1 MEEKIR
7 PPRETERKQLD
18 PALLARELASFR
30 DMLAEPISKKRLNLW
45 IEENEERKYIAEGT
59 LWGTIRWP
67 KRFGLPHTLIL
78 ASAFIIEHR
87 LWQETST
94 DDQVSP
100 IKYEARIPNDPPQK
114 WDGPH
119 DEHYYRV
126 SFMSYMMGGHR
137 SEFLADF
144 AERTWMNEG
153 PLARFVHRSISPAS
167 ISIAHAT
174 DNKATALR
182 PFTVINTRSF
192 R

>member
-7 PPRETERKQLD
+7 PPRETERQQFD

-30 DMLAEPISKKRLNLW
+30 DMLAEPISKKRLDLW

-67 KRFGLPHTLIL
+67 KRFGLPHTPIL

-87 LWQETST
+87 LLQAEPTA
-94 DDQVSP
+94 DQVSP
-100 IKYEARIPNDPPQK
+100 ITFNPRIPTDPPQK

-126 SFMSYMMGGHR
+126 SFMSYMMRGHR
-137 SEFLADF
+137 SEFIADF
-144 AERTWMNEG
+144 AERTWMYEG

-167 ISIAHAT
+167 ISIAHAK
-174 DNKATALR
+174 DHKAIALR